1 MKLLGRL
8 GKKLSETNQLVDCTL
23 EGDNVR
29 YLLIN
34 LSIMIEFGE
43 FRLVVESEIKFSCS
57 LTLQTEVIRW
67 TRRK

>member
-8 GKKLSETNQLVDCTL
+8 GRKLSETNLQVDCTL

-34 LSIMIEFGE
+34 VSIMVEFCE
-43 FRLVVESEIKFSCS
+43 FRLVVESEIKFRCS
-57 LTLQTEVIRW
+57 LALQTGV
-67 TRRK
+67 TR